1 MITALKLITVV
12 FLDFQWETPVNN
24 FNFTVLQI
32 LHTIFEWFYG
42 SVQLVYG
49 SIEISNHIREACTA
63 IKKCVALVG
72 KAPATRSKFSLSL
85 PPSAVKSPVAIT
97 TLLHCQGA
105 LIRVFLDCSS

>member
-49 SIEISNHIREACTA
+49 ST
-63 IKKCVALVG
+63 
-72 KAPATRSKFSLSL
+72 
-85 PPSAVKSPVAIT
+85 
-97 TLLHCQGA
+97 
-105 LIRVFLDCSS
+105 